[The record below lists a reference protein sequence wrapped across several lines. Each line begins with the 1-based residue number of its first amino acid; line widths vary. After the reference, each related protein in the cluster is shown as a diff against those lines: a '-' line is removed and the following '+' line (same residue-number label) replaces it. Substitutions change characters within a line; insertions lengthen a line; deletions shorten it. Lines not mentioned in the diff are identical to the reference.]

1 MVEGKGYLSAA
12 QGPSR
17 AHMHLEI
24 DCSAIMPLLWHMFMA
39 FLLMTILETLH
50 EMHTTLMALHAT
62 DGPILKERASAPS

>member
-1 MVEGKGYLSAA
+1 
-12 QGPSR
+12 
-17 AHMHLEI
+17 MHLEI

-50 EMHTTLMALHAT
+50 EMHTTLKALHAT